1 MAHNNIFLFPSFHP
15 DHMANILIYVIRFGH
30 GERGRP
36 QSERGGNKENRTED
50 GKRGRNRERKSERME
65 VRETQKR
72 GR

>member
-36 QSERGGNKENRTED
+36 QSERVETRKIERRMASVEEIE
-50 GKRGRNRERKSERME
+50 RERMKEW
-65 VRETQKR
+65 K
-72 GR
+72 